1 MDSLISTFHIDI
13 KLLIA
18 QIVNFAVVFGVL
30 YFFALKPL
38 LKTMQDRT
46 KKIEKGLDDA
56 KKIEEKL
63 ARAEDEFSKEI
74 VRAKKEANLILQ
86 KAEARAEEKRKEMIA
101 KTKEEVGQIINN
113 EKAKMQLEKADTLQE
128 IKKEIADLVVLSIEK
143 VLDKKLIGDDAKII
157 EKLIKSK

>member
-18 QIVNFAVVFGVL
+18 QVANFAVVFGVL

-46 KKIEKGLDDA
+46 KKIEKGIDDA

-63 ARAEDEFSKEI
+63 ARAEDEFNREI
-74 VRAKKEANLILQ
+74 VKAKKEAGLILQ
-86 KAEARAEEKRKEMIA
+86 KADEKAEEKRKEQIA
-101 KTKEEVGQIINN
+101 KTKEEIGQIINQ
-113 EKAKMQLEKADTLQE
+113 EKAKMQIEKAETLKE
-128 IKKEIADLVVLSIEK
+128 IKKEVADLVILSIEK
-143 VLDKKLIGDDAKII
+143 ILDKKLIGDDAKII
-157 EKLIKSK
+157 EKMIKK